1 MLVNN
6 KTSGKHMIS
15 DIKEIKNIEL
25 LNNPDEIRNILNNI
39 CKKYNFTILNKSEH
53 LFSPQGFTII
63 YLLSESHISIHT
75 FPENQYLAFDIY
87 TCRNYD
93 NDDIYKE
100 IYNHLVEEFQAKKEN
115 PNIIDRNF

>member
-1 MLVNN
+1 
-6 KTSGKHMIS
+6 MIS

-25 LNNPDEIRNILNNI
+25 LNNPNEIRNILNNI

>member
-25 LNNPDEIRNILNNI
+25 LNNPNEIRNILNNI
-39 CKKYNFTILNKSEH
+39 CKKYNFIILNKSEH

-75 FPENQYLAFDIY
+75 FPEHQYLAFDIY
-87 TCRNYD
+87 TCRNYN

-100 IYNHLVEEFQAKKEN
+100 IYNHLVEEFEAKKEN
-115 PNIIDRNF
+115 PIIIDRNF